1 MKKYLPLYLYGSI
14 TTFAGIFLLFSDYSS
29 FTVLKNTLGITL
41 MVGAIFAFVT
51 AFFRQN
57 KHIQFAYHK
66 LHAFAMLVYGIA
78 LLVFCNS
85 LEKLVTFSTFLFIFY
100 SFSEIIFCIWLFNL
114 GQKVVYKIV
123 AIRILLGLAIGIGA
137 IVALNYSAGTMQV
150 FGVLFVLVGL
160 NVIFYIPVMRHRQSL
175 ETFNNVEQ

>member
-14 TTFAGIFLLFSDYSS
+14 ITFAGIFLMFSVNNS
-29 FTVLKNTLGITL
+29 FIILKSTLGITIIA
-41 MVGAIFAFVT
+41 GAMFAWIT

-57 KHIQFAYHK
+57 KHVQFAYHK
-66 LHAFAMLVYGIA
+66 LHALAMVVYGTSI
-78 LLVFCNS
+78 LLFCDSIERLNT
-85 LEKLVTFSTFLFIFY
+85 LSTYLFIFY

-114 GQKVVYKIV
+114 GQKVVFKIV
-123 AIRILLGLAIGIGA
+123 AIRILLGLAIGIGT
-137 IVALNYSAGTMQV
+137 IVALNFPAATIQI

-160 NVIFYIPVMRHRQSL
+160 NIIFYIPVMRHRQSL